1 VKLFRFGAAGAEKP
15 GVVVAGAKG
24 EDVLVDASGFGTDWN
39 EAFFAQGDAG
49 LERLAKWVAA
59 NGRDE
64 KVAPRLPAGTR
75 LGAAVARPANI
86 FCIGLNYRGHAAET
100 GAPIPAEPILFMKAS
115 ASWAGASDDL
125 VLPRGSVKTDWEIE
139 LAFVIGKRTSYVT
152 REAALEHV
160 AGFALMNDYSEREY
174 QIERGGQWSK
184 GKSADGFAAFGPYL
198 VTRDAFP
205 QFGNTRLWLD
215 VNGARK
221 QDSNTNDLIFDVATL
236 VSYLSRFMTLLPGDV
251 VSTGTPAGVGMGHKP
266 PVFLKGGDVVE
277 YGIDGLG
284 QVRQRIV
291 AGAAP

>member
-1 VKLFRFGAAGAEKP
+1 MKLFRFGAAGAEKP
-15 GVVVAGAKG
+15 GVVIAGAQG
-24 EDVLVDASGFGTDWN
+24 EDVLVDASGFGADWN
-39 EAFFAQGDAG
+39 EAFFASDG
-49 LERLAKWVAA
+49 LARLAKWVAA
-59 NGRDE
+59 NAAS
-64 KVAPRLPAGTR
+64 APRVAAGTR
-75 LGAAVARPANI
+75 LGPAVARPANI
-86 FCIGLNYRGHAAET
+86 FCIGLNYRGHAKET
-100 GAPIPAEPILFMKAS
+100 GAQIPSEPILFMKAS

-152 REAALEHV
+152 PEAALDHV

-184 GKSADGFAAFGPYL
+184 GKSADGFAAFGPQL

-205 QFGNTRLWLD
+205 QFGSARLWLD
-215 VNGARK
+215 VNGTRK
-221 QDSNTNDLIFDVATL
+221 QDSNTNDLIFDVPTL

-284 QVRQRIV
+284 QVRQRVV

>member
-1 VKLFRFGAAGAEKP
+1 MRLEQPWHPEP
-15 GVVVAGAKG
+15 G
-24 EDVLVDASGFGTDWN
+24 
-39 EAFFAQGDAG
+39 
-49 LERLAKWVAA
+49 
-59 NGRDE
+59 
-64 KVAPRLPAGTR
+64 
-75 LGAAVARPANI
+75 
-86 FCIGLNYRGHAAET
+86 
-100 GAPIPAEPILFMKAS
+100 
-115 ASWAGASDDL
+115 
-125 VLPRGSVKTDWEIE
+125 
-139 LAFVIGKRTSYVT
+139 
-152 REAALEHV
+152 REAALARKLASREFAILEPLPRGAYQLTSLGELV

-236 VSYLSRFMTLLPGDV
+236 VSYLSRFMTLLPGDI